1 MLKMENDNGDESQKN
16 QTYAV
21 EFIKPEAVIQEIGI
35 ADSSVVADFG
45 CAGGY
50 FSLPI
55 AKKIG
60 ENGVVYALDIL
71 PQSLE
76 MVAGYAK
83 TMGLT
88 NIITKRVNL
97 EKEAGST
104 LKEASCDWVIMKNML
119 FQNKDK
125 KIIIKEAIRIL
136 KQGGKILII
145 EWDDKDFSIGPEK
158 SLRISKEA
166 LMETIQDV
174 GMSILMEVPVSN
186 FHYGLILV
194 K

>member
-1 MLKMENDNGDESQKN
+1 MMEVNNPLENELQNKQAYGVK
-16 QTYAV
+16 
-21 EFIKPEAVIQEIGI
+21 FIKPDAIIQEIGI
-35 ADSSVVADFG
+35 ESGATVADFG
-45 CAGGY
+45 CGGGY

-60 ENGVVYALDIL
+60 ENGIVHSLDIL

-76 MVAGYAK
+76 MIDGYAK

-97 EKEAGST
+97 EKEGGSK
-104 LKEASCDWVIMKNML
+104 LADNSCDWVIMKDML

-125 KIIIKEAIRIL
+125 GAIIKEACRVL
-136 KQGGKILII
+136 KPGGRALVI
-145 EWDDKDFSIGPEK
+145 EWDSKDSSIGPEK
-158 SLRISKEA
+158 SIRILKES
-166 LMETIQDV
+166 LMEIIQEA
-174 GMSILMEVPVSN
+174 GMGILKEIPVSD
-186 FHYGLILV
+186 FHYGLVLV

>member
-1 MLKMENDNGDESQKN
+1 MVETNAPSAQETLNN
-16 QTYAV
+16 QAYGV
-21 EFIKPEAVIQEIGI
+21 KFIKPEAIIQEIGI
-35 ADSSVVADFG
+35 ETGAIVADFG
-45 CAGGY
+45 CGSGY

-60 ENGVVYALDIL
+60 ENGIVHSLDIL

-76 MVAGYAK
+76 MISGYAK

-97 EKEAGST
+97 EREGGSK
-104 LKEASCDWVIMKNML
+104 LADNSCDWVIMKDML

-125 KIIIKEAIRIL
+125 GMIISEARRVLKE
-136 KQGGKILII
+136 GGKALVI
-145 EWDDKDFSIGPEK
+145 EWDSKDSSIGPER
-158 SLRISKEA
+158 SLRILKES
-166 LMETIQDV
+166 LMETIQES
-174 GMSILMEVPVSN
+174 GLGIFKEIPVSD
-186 FHYGLILV
+186 FHYGLVLV